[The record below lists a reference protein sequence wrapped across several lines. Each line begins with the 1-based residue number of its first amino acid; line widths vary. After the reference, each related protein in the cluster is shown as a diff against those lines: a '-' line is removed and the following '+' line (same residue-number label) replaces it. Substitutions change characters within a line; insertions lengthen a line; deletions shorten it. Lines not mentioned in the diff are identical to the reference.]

1 MTATSAGPERP
12 CVDLLPLMAASVLL
26 TSLVVAGLFPRLWY
40 GLDAVS
46 DVPLYQHYAARMAAG
61 ERPFSES
68 FRVEYPP
75 LAMPLLRLPGH
86 VDEPAAYN
94 AGFRM
99 WMGILAL
106 LSAALTAAA
115 AQALWPRG
123 RRAWIAALLFP
134 AGVALTG
141 AIVVNRYDIAVAGVL
156 AAILLC
162 CARRWHVAAAA
173 IVGLGFALKFTPAA
187 LLPLVLLLSGPPRRW
202 PPAILAFGAAAI
214 GPFLPYL
221 ASDADGIAY
230 VFRYHTERP
239 LQIESVLGTPMLLGQ
254 LLGAG
259 WASFGQSHGSQSLV
273 APGAEFAAAA
283 SGPLTL
289 LAVAAV
295 YGMAWRR
302 RARLAADAGDA
313 TLAAFAV
320 VLAMMSFSKVLSP
333 QFFIWL
339 LPAWALVAARDR
351 ALAVLGA
358 LVLLLTQVE
367 FPALY
372 WRLVEMEPLPVAVV
386 VARNLLLLAT
396 FALAAWRLWRLPDD
410 PDTRSMKAM
419 SASAAM
425 PATSSHG
432 VQAGG
437 R

>member
-1 MTATSAGPERP
+1 MTTTITVPGRP
-12 CVDLLPLMAASVLL
+12 RVDLLLLMATSVLL
-26 TSLVVAGLFPRLWY
+26 TLLVVAGLFPRLWY
-40 GLDAVS
+40 GLHDVS
-46 DVPLYQHYAARMAAG
+46 DIPLYHQYAARMAAG
-61 ERPFSES
+61 ETPFSES
-68 FRVEYPP
+68 LRVEYPP

-86 VDEPAAYN
+86 VDDAAAYT
-94 AGFRM
+94 AGFVM

-106 LSAALTAAA
+106 LAAALTAAA

-123 RRAWIAALLFP
+123 RDAWMAALLFP

-141 AIVVNRYDIAVAGVL
+141 AIIVNRYDIAVALVL

-162 CARRWHVAAAA
+162 LARRWYVAAAA
-173 IVGLGFALKFTPAA
+173 LVGLGFALKFTPAA

-202 PPAILAFGAAAI
+202 PPSILAFGVMAVA
-214 GPFLPYL
+214 PFLPYL

-230 VFRYHTERP
+230 VFRYHMERP
-239 LQIESVLGTPMLLGQ
+239 LQIESVLGTPMLVGQ
-254 LLGAG
+254 LLGAE
-259 WASFGQSHGSQSLV
+259 WASFGHSHGSQSLV
-273 APGAEFAAAA
+273 APGADFAAAV

-295 YGMAWRR
+295 YGLAWRR
-302 RARLAADAGDA
+302 RAQLAADAGDA
-313 TLAAFAV
+313 TLAVFAV
-320 VLAMMSFSKVLSP
+320 MLALMSFSKVLSP

-351 ALAVLGA
+351 ALALLGA

-372 WRLVEMEPLPVAVV
+372 WQVVAMEPLPVAIV

-396 FALAAWRLWRLPDD
+396 LALAAWRLWRLPDLANM
-410 PDTRSMKAM
+410 RSQMAAT
-419 SASAAM
+419 ASAAS
-425 PATSSHG
+425 PAASSHG
-432 VQAGG
+432 VQRGD